1 MTPFRRLT
9 VVLLALFGMILP
21 SAAHADELV
30 GAVNR
35 PTLIS
40 AYGGRLA
47 WSQYVPTQ
55 NSYVLVTRVAGVSSV
70 VPVAPRAV
78 PFDVDLGPDETGGI
92 VAAYSRCKSD
102 PVGRAPG
109 SRNAIAQL
117 PVWET
122 GRGCDLYRFDF
133 ATGQETA
140 IAVANAPHASEFLP
154 TIWKARV
161 AFARVYESKPG
172 LAGRRAYLYARGTSG
187 AARSVRVPAGSRS
200 TGKFCSGSPRNCRR
214 VLEPGPTALDLG
226 GRRLAFGWDSIGDI
240 GPTTAAYFATLNAH
254 PRKHRIAFGGSGSIQ
269 AEEVIQPQVDT
280 GQVYWGYT
288 LYGDTTSNALR
299 RYRIT
304 TGDYQ
309 QTTLPAA
316 SAQDAFIRPVL
327 ATAVDGPLVYYLQSG
342 LVPLGEPG
350 CTPQSPCISNPGCSD
365 IQPCGLVLTQNP
377 AFQRFRP
384 VLPRR

>member
-1 MTPFRRLT
+1 MRLRLI
-9 VVLLALFGMILP
+9 VVLLIALAACAAPPIA
-21 SAAHADELV
+21 SADNLV
-30 GAVNR
+30 AAVNR

-40 AYGGRLA
+40 AYGGRIA
-47 WSQYVPTQ
+47 WSAYVPAA
-55 NSYVLVTRVAGVSSV
+55 NAYVLMTSAGGVTTT

-78 PFDVDLGPDETGGI
+78 PFDVDLGPNETGGI
-92 VAAYSRCKSD
+92 VAAYSRCRQE

-109 SRNAIAQL
+109 SRNAVAQL

-133 ATGQETA
+133 ATGQETT
-140 IAVANAPHASEFLP
+140 IAVANAPRASEFLP

-161 AFARVYESKPG
+161 AFARVYEAKHG
-172 LAGRRAYLYARGTSG
+172 LAGQRAYLYARGTSG
-187 AARSVRVPAGSRS
+187 AARSVRIPAGSRS

-214 VLEPGPTALDLG
+214 VLEPGPTAMDLG
-226 GRRLAFGWDSIGDI
+226 GRRLAFGWDSIGDV
-240 GPTTAAYFATLNAH
+240 GPTTAAYYATINAH

-288 LYGDTTSNALR
+288 LYGDETSNALR

-309 QTTLPAA
+309 QTPLPTAA
-316 SAQDAFIRPVL
+316 GLDPFKRPVL

-342 LVPLGEPG
+342 LIPVGEPG

-365 IQPCGLVLTQNP
+365 TQPCGLMLTQNP
-377 AFQRFRP
+377 PFTRFHPLR
-384 VLPRR
+384 PRR